1 MKGILND
8 DVITIFIEEGS
19 KKPISLN
26 QKSFFGK
33 LHDDFLELSLIEAS
47 YLMEKGRLDIY
58 ENDEKCEFKYILNL
72 IKEKDSYG
80 KYIVYKDLK
89 DRGYIIR
96 TGFKYG
102 AEFRL
107 YDRGSQPGD
116 GHSDYLVK
124 VFFEDNNIPVMD
136 FASYVRV
143 SHGVNKNFLLAVV
156 DEDLDIT
163 YYNIEWTR
171 P

>member
-1 MKGILND
+1 MRGNLND
-8 DVITIFIEEGS
+8 EIVSVFIEEGS

-26 QKSFFGK
+26 QKSFFGRIEN
-33 LHDDFLELSLIEAS
+33 DVLELSLIEAS
-47 YLMEKGRLDIY
+47 YLMEKGRLNIY
-58 ENDEKCEFKYILNL
+58 ENDEKCEINYIIDL
-72 IKEKDSYG
+72 IKEKDNYG
-80 KYIVYKDLK
+80 RYIVYRDLK

-102 AEFRL
+102 SEFRL
-107 YDRGSQPGD
+107 YDRGAQPGE

-124 VFFEDNNIPVMD
+124 ILFQSDNIPALD

-143 SHGVNKNFLLAVV
+143 SHGVNKNLLLAIV
-156 DEDLDIT
+156 DDDFDIT
-163 YYNIEWTR
+163 YYNVEWTR

>member
-1 MKGILND
+1 MKGNLND
-8 DVITIFIEEGS
+8 DIVSILIEEGS
-19 KKPISLN
+19 KKPIALN
-26 QKSFFGK
+26 QKSYFGK
-33 LHDDFLELSLIEAS
+33 IEGNVLELSLIEAC

-58 ENDEKCEFKYILNL
+58 KNNKKCKFNNILNL

-80 KYIVYKDLK
+80 KFVVFKDLK

-102 AEFRL
+102 SEFRI
-107 YDRGSQPGD
+107 YSRGHSPGE
-116 GHSDYLVK
+116 GHSDFLVK
-124 VFFEDNNIPVMD
+124 IFFENDNIPAMN

-143 SHGVNKNFLLAVV
+143 SHGVNKNLLIAIV
-156 DEDLDIT
+156 DEDFDIT
-163 YYNIEWTR
+163 YYNVEWTK

>member
-1 MKGILND
+1 MRGNLND
-8 DVITIFIEEGS
+8 GIVSVIIEEGS
-19 KKPISLN
+19 KKPIALN

-33 LHDDFLELSLIEAS
+33 LEGDILELSLIEAC
-47 YLMEKGRLDIY
+47 YLMEKGRLNIF
-58 ENDEKCEFKYILNL
+58 ENDKKCEFNYILDL

-80 KYIVYKDLK
+80 NYIVYRDLK

-107 YDRGSQPGD
+107 YDRGSQPGQ
-116 GHSDYLVK
+116 GHSEYLVK
-124 VFFEDNNIPVMD
+124 IFFENDNIPAMN

-143 SHGVNKNFLLAVV
+143 SHGVNKNFLMAIV
-156 DEDLDIT
+156 DDDLDIT
-163 YYNIEWTR
+163 YYDVEWTR